1 MEKSEWLLTNK
12 CKLYP
17 QGILSKTYKY
27 REIMRINQVLIE
39 KAQKEAAERA
49 ERAAKENLDREQSG
63 TKTIKV
69 NRARH
74 HQY

>member
-1 MEKSEWLLTNK
+1 
-12 CKLYP
+12 
-17 QGILSKTYKY
+17 LSKTYKY
-27 REIMRINQVLIE
+27 REIMRINQVLVE

-74 HQY
+74 H

>member
-1 MEKSEWLLTNK
+1 
-12 CKLYP
+12 
-17 QGILSKTYKY
+17 LSKTYKY